1 MLAHRRVYNEEHAI
15 FRDAV
20 RRFIADQI
28 TPNFARWEERGI
40 VDREYWVEG
49 GQRGLLCPQV
59 PSALA
64 WIGWPDR
71 SIKPWPRKLPR
82 QRGLNRWI
90 WGQDSLSAFGRCI

>member
-28 TPNFARWEERGI
+28 APNFARWEQQGI
-40 VDREYWVEG
+40 VDGEYWVQG

-59 PSALA
+59 PTE
-64 WIGWPDR
+64 
-71 SIKPWPRKLPR
+71 
-82 QRGLNRWI
+82 
-90 WGQDSLSAFGRCI
+90 FGGPACDFSRVSHSRCPPSWQVLQQGD